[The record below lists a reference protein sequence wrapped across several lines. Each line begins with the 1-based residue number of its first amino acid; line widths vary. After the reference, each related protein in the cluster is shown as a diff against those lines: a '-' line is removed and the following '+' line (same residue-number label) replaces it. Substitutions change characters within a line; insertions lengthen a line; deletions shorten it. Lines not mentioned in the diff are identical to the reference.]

1 MLQAF
6 LPSQTNDAILTGKYF
21 KAKVCLQVHLLTYP
35 LPDAH
40 WVAPPGWERKKRNM
54 VEILFI
60 KKSFWPCCYRQSL
73 PSVRILYFG
82 IWLCVCEFNWEG
94 ERERECAEF
103 LCWKKIKIASFFSME
118 KNAGTFFSCPI
129 KTINNF

>member
-94 ERERECAEF
+94 ERERMCRVFMLKEDKNCFIFFNGKKRGNIFF
-103 LCWKKIKIASFFSME
+103 LSDQ
-118 KNAGTFFSCPI
+118 NYQ
-129 KTINNF
+129 